1 MNKNIL
7 SSNCIEMYFEIL
19 PSNALKVDHL
29 LQVISYS
36 EQPIPNKKSMYILTL
51 SDSLN
56 SYNSFLMQKKET
68 INLYD
73 IIRILEINVLESKS
87 KQTQP
92 RILIVQYE
100 IFESSNGLIGQPQEI
115 DNSKVYK
122 IESKNG
128 RFNYLKLR

>member
-1 MNKNIL
+1 
-7 SSNCIEMYFEIL
+7 MYFEIL